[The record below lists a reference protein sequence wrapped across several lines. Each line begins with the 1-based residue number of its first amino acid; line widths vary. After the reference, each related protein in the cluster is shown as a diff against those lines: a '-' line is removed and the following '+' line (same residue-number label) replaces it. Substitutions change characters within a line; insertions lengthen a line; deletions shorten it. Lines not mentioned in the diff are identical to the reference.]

1 MTFKRM
7 FYYIVLIAAFVAPV
21 WSNSAG
27 APAKVCTNGLVPE
40 HGVGSQSGSAPYS
53 LSGGS
58 SVKAGDQIELTLSGD
73 EFLGWAI
80 QAHSADN
87 KPIGAFKPDSNSQ
100 TISCSGPDNTLTH
113 KKLKAPIKSLKIHW
127 QAPEGHKGPVTFQA
141 TVVKNGGTFWVGK
154 VKKDVAVA

>member
-1 MTFKRM
+1 M
-7 FYYIVLIAAFVAPV
+7 FYLIVVVAALVAPV

-27 APAKVCTNGLVPE
+27 APVAVCKNGLVPE
-40 HGVGSQSGSAPYS
+40 HGVGAQSSSPPYS

-58 SVKAGDQIELTLSGD
+58 SVKAGQQIDLTLSGD

-87 KPIGAFKPDSNSQ
+87 KPIGAFKPDSQSQ
-100 TISCSGPDNTLTH
+100 TINCSGADNTLTH
-113 KKLKAPIKSLKIHW
+113 KKLKAPIKSLKIKW
-127 QAPEGHKGPVTFQA
+127 QAPEGHKGPVTFHA

-154 VKKDVAVA
+154 VKKDVSVA